1 MGTHGL
7 PVAWV
12 PKAETVG
19 VCMARLCDQTGRST
33 CAKCKWACY
42 CSSECQRANW
52 KFHKILCRT
61 CDQPEVELVRKGY
74 QAALAGLRDKLKV
87 ASREVHYMAHVLSIN
102 SQMPTAAVVLNAPPE
117 LRVLLDKHNVI
128 GANVKGI
135 AVIGENSLIALF
147 ATLGNTSSYILSN
160 IV

>member
-1 MGTHGL
+1 MVRMGPDGL

-12 PKAETVG
+12 PKAETVS

-33 CAKCKWACY
+33 CAKCKWAYY

-52 KFHKILCRT
+52 KYHKVLCRT

-74 QAALAGLRDKLKV
+74 QAALAGLHGKLKV
-87 ASREVHYMAHVLSIN
+87 ASQEVHYMAHVHSIK

-117 LRVLLDKHNVI
+117 IRVLLDRHNAI
-128 GANVKGI
+128 GADVKGM
-135 AVIGENSLIALF
+135 AVIGEDSLIALF
-147 ATLGNTSSYILSN
+147 ATDWLSFGKH
-160 IV
+160 